1 MYDLDELQAQ
11 FEKVQHTANRL
22 QAEKEDFHLDLERNR
37 EKCDKLQ
44 VSYLLIIIVK
54 KNQGTISFLSII
66 TSFFYATTRENPI
79 SVNLN
84 STEVNKALSFF
95 LFGKILDLSRQF

>member
-44 VSYLLIIIVK
+44 VSYLIIVK
-54 KNQGTISFLSII
+54 KISRHYFVLSII

-84 STEVNKALSFF
+84 STEVNKTLSFF
-95 LFGKILDLSRQF
+95 LSRIILDLSR

>member
-66 TSFFYATTRENPI
+66 TSFLCHYLQKPNICQLEFY
-79 SVNLN
+79 
-84 STEVNKALSFF
+84 
-95 LFGKILDLSRQF
+95 

>member
-44 VSYLLIIIVK
+44 VSYLIIVK
-54 KNQGTISFLSII
+54 KFL
-66 TSFFYATTRENPI
+66 
-79 SVNLN
+79 
-84 STEVNKALSFF
+84 KALFRFIHNHQFF
-95 LFGKILDLSRQF
+95 LCHYPRKPNICQLEYY

>member
-44 VSYLLIIIVK
+44 VSYLIIVLK
-54 KNQGTISFLSII
+54 KSQGTISFLSII

-84 STEVNKALSFF
+84 STEVIKALSFF
-95 LFGKILDLSRQF
+95 LSRIILDVSR

>member
-54 KNQGTISFLSII
+54 KKSRHYFLFIHNHQ
-66 TSFFYATTRENPI
+66 FFYATTRENPI
-79 SVNLN
+79 PVNLN
-84 STEVNKALSFF
+84 STEVNKAMSFF
-95 LFGKILDLSRQF
+95 LSRKILDLSR

>member
-44 VSYLLIIIVK
+44 VSYLIIVK
-54 KNQGTISFLSII
+54 KIL
-66 TSFFYATTRENPI
+66 
-79 SVNLN
+79 
-84 STEVNKALSFF
+84 KALFRFIHNHQFF
-95 LFGKILDLSRQF
+95 FMPLPAKPQYLST